1 MNYVDFA
8 QKVRDKY
15 PGAYDSVDDRTL
27 AEKVVEKYPEY
38 ESQVEFDAPKSEA
51 PGALKSAALGAMS
64 GIPGAET
71 VVSGVQALS
80 PKTTY
85 EEAHQNLE
93 NLKDQAWAEHPVAYG
108 TGKTAGMVG
117 TAMVAPAS
125 IPGAIGVGALSGL
138 DAASK
143 LEDIPKDVAIGAGTG
158 GVFGAASKYIAEP
171 AVNAVVNKV
180 APAIGKRAVASLGKP
195 TLEDVQSYLNDPEAI
210 RNYLTSSQQAE
221 KLANMTQDIGQVS
234 SQLSSQARSLL
245 SSENAPLSIM
255 DIKPVM
261 QGAMERYLTNGVPAT
276 AADELAVK
284 AIQNQYGRL
293 MEIAKANNGQIPEDV
308 LQEVIHKLQSSVN
321 ENTWGNPD
329 AKAAQDAMKNLS
341 GRLNDILKR
350 TNTEYAEAMKPAA
363 ELTGLKSDLVDKFKM
378 DVGTGG
384 KISATETTN
393 TKMGNI
399 LNENKTESQDM
410 LERLKEI
417 TGVDF
422 LELAKKAKTAEAFN
436 AEGSSQGLN
445 VIAHA
450 GGYGLGALS
459 NIPGGRL
466 IGSLLGGVVGHNIN
480 GGQVAKK
487 ILDAYISGS
496 ESFAKSGTKAALQKY
511 GPLLV
516 NAAKQGGNKLAAT
529 HFVLGTSDPEYQNL
543 ANELE
548 SQ

>member
-1 MNYVDFA
+1 MNYIDFA

-38 ESQVEFDAPKSEA
+38 ESQVEFDAPKSET
-51 PGALKSAALGAMS
+51 PGALKSGALGVMS

-71 VVSGVQALS
+71 VVSGLQALS
-80 PKTTY
+80 PNKTY
-85 EEAHQNLE
+85 EEAHQGLE
-93 NLKDQAWAEHPVAYG
+93 EAKDQAWEAHPVAYG
-108 TGKTAGMVG
+108 AGKTAGMVG
-117 TAMVAPAS
+117 TAFAVPAT
-125 IPGAIGVGALSGL
+125 IPGAIGVGAASGL

-143 LEDIPKDVAIGAGTG
+143 LSDIPKDVATGAVTG
-158 GVFGAASKYIAEP
+158 GVLGTASKYVLEP
-171 AVNAVVNKV
+171 AIGAIANKV
-180 APAIGKRAVASLGKP
+180 APALGKRAVASLGKP
-195 TLEDVQSYLNDPEAI
+195 TLEDVQSYLDNPEAI
-210 RNYLTSSQQAE
+210 RNALTNPQMAE
-221 KLANMTQDIGQVS
+221 KLAGTTQEIGQVS
-234 SQLSSQARSLL
+234 GQLSSGARSLL
-245 SSENAPLSIM
+245 SAENAPLSIL

-261 QGAMERYLTNGVPAT
+261 QGAMEQYLTNGVPAT

-293 MEIAKANNGQIPEDV
+293 REIAKANNGQIPEDV
-308 LQEVIHKLQSSVN
+308 LQEIIHKLQSSVN
-321 ENTWGNPD
+321 DNTWGNSD

-341 GRLNDILKR
+341 GRLNGILKQS
-350 TNTEYAEAMKPAA
+350 NLEYAGAMKPAA
-363 ELTGLKSDLVDKFKM
+363 ELTGLKSDLADKFKM
-378 DVGTGG
+378 DIGTGG
-384 KISATETTN
+384 KVSATETTN

-410 LERLKEI
+410 LERLKDI
-417 TGVDF
+417 TGIDF
-422 LELAKKAKTAEAFN
+422 LDLAKKAKTAESFN

-529 HFVLGTSDPEYQNL
+529 HFVLGTSDPAYQDL